1 MVTLR
6 RCLTVTTRLLATA
19 SILLVASA
27 GISHAQ
33 CVPVSEQVPA
43 LERQLFA
50 DDPTLPLQ
58 SARNDNSKID
68 SKVTSYLVSDPD
80 LLPVIRRLVAET
92 PTANR
97 RGIGWGLRHAEM
109 QCLTPQP
116 AYARKIR
123 DFVRDLRDNAVLA
136 GYVSV
141 SEEPIPQY
149 TIGKPAAPP
158 PRPEGGKMFSGEW
171 NTEIADPFASMPLPQ

>member
-6 RCLTVTTRLLATA
+6 RCLTATGRLLMTA
-19 SILLVASA
+19 SVLFVASV

-33 CVPVSEQVPA
+33 CVPFSEQVPA
-43 LERQLFA
+43 LERQLFS

-58 SARNDNSKID
+58 AARNDNSKID
-68 SKVTSYLVSDPD
+68 SKVTGYLVSDPD
-80 LLPVIRRLVAET
+80 LLPVIRKLVAVA
-92 PTANR
+92 PAANR
-97 RGIGWGLRHAEM
+97 RGIGSGLRHAEM

-136 GYVSV
+136 GYVAV

-149 TIGKPAAPP
+149 TTGKPVAPP
-158 PRPEGGKMFSGEW
+158 AKPAGGKLFSGEW
-171 NTEIADPFASMPLPQ
+171 NTEIADPFASLPLPQ